1 MNETFVLFDNLVLNY
16 NISVVLV
23 ILLVYELVYFNIMDL
38 VSWIIIIFFNFLCE
52 VDS

>member
-38 VSWIIIIFFNFLCE
+38 VS
-52 VDS
+52 